1 MKRSR
6 YSETQIINILKEAES
21 GIPVEELCRKHGFSQ
36 SAFYKWKAKYSGM
49 DVSSLARLRALE
61 EENQRLK
68 KMYADLSLE
77 HLGLKEIIQK
87 KTLKPDA
94 RKDLATYAM
103 KEYGLS
109 ERQAC
114 KLLNLSRSVYR
125 YQAKKENDEEIARR
139 LLELA
144 ARKPRWGFG
153 KMADYLKNAVHGWNH
168 KRISRPLI
176 QPEQMNQSWSMD
188 FMSDSL
194 TSGKAFR
201 TFNILDDFN
210 REALWI
216 EVDTSLPAERVIRV
230 LEMIISWRGCPKQI
244 RLDNG
249 PEFSSHRLENWAK
262 QHNIQLIHIQPGKPA
277 QNAYIERFNR
287 TFREDI
293 LNAYLFNSLKEV
305 RDISEQWLEEYNA
318 ARPHEALHGLS
329 PYQYS
334 ILNT

>member
-1 MKRSR
+1 
-6 YSETQIINILKEAES
+6 
-21 GIPVEELCRKHGFSQ
+21 
-36 SAFYKWKAKYSGM
+36 
-49 DVSSLARLRALE
+49 
-61 EENQRLK
+61 
-68 KMYADLSLE
+68 
-77 HLGLKEIIQK
+77 
-87 KTLKPDA
+87 
-94 RKDLATYAM
+94 M

-114 KLLNLSRSVYR
+114 KILNLSRSVYR
-125 YQAKKENDEEIARR
+125 YQAKRADDEEIARR

-153 KMADYLKNAVHGWNH
+153 KMADYLKNEAHGWNH
-168 KRISRPLI
+168 KRIRRVYCDLHLNLRVRAKKRLPKRIPQPLI
-176 QPEQMNQSWSMD
+176 RPERINQSWSMD

-194 TSGKAFR
+194 ASGRAFR
-201 TFNILDDFN
+201 TFNVLDDFN

-249 PEFSSHRLENWAK
+249 PEFISHRLENWAK
-262 QHNIQLIHIQPGKPA
+262 NHNVQLVHIQPGKPA

-305 RDISEQWLEEYNA
+305 RDISEQWLEEYNSV
-318 ARPHEALHGLS
+318 RPHEALHGLS
-329 PYQYS
+329 PYQFAV
-334 ILNT
+334 LNA